1 MVTTIPETLRGFLLP
16 FVDHLR
22 ERGFRVDAM
31 AQGIGG
37 GAECLRA
44 FDHVWEV
51 AWSRNP
57 LDHRNLLAARR
68 RVRDVV
74 VEHNYDLVH
83 VHTPVAAFVT
93 RLALRG
99 LRRTGRP

>member
-37 GAECLRA
+37 CAECLRA

-57 LDHRNLLAARR
+57 LDHRNLLAA
-68 RVRDVV
+68 
-74 VEHNYDLVH
+74 
-83 VHTPVAAFVT
+83 PPAAGCATLSSSTTMIWFT
-93 RLALRG
+93 FTHRS
-99 LRRTGRP
+99 PPS